1 MDSYAR
7 ASSAFGKAYRNQLEA
22 ADRQRAESTGQEA
35 QFGEDVRQSAEYE
48 AGAPMPPDAV
58 REMSSESGFDQ
69 PMDDRVES
77 MKNGL
82 LKEARSRMQSVAPTD
97 Y

>member
-1 MDSYAR
+1 
-7 ASSAFGKAYRNQLEA
+7 
-22 ADRQRAESTGQEA
+22 
-35 QFGEDVRQSAEYE
+35 
-48 AGAPMPPDAV
+48 MPPDSV

-69 PMDDRVES
+69 PMDNRVES